1 MSGPRNDATARL
13 GLDETKQML
22 YIILYHF
29 CYDMKLMLTDD
40 DVDNVLENLLVLF
53 PKGT

>member
-1 MSGPRNDATARL
+1 MSVRCCRCAVN
-13 GLDETKQML
+13 LDGNKQVM
-22 YIILYHF
+22 YIVLYHF

-40 DVDNVLENLLVLF
+40 DVDNILENLLVLF